1 MVAQIYKNIVTEA
14 LHSIV
19 NNEVVDCAIGDRT
32 VAVESDRGTGIAML
46 YAKSNRSRKQLDDIE
61 QSVRTMTLESLVG
74 TYLEDDPFYA
84 SIGLAAINSLLIEKS
99 DTPAPDY
106 QNAFLH
112 DNPPVHLG
120 LVGYFAPVVHF
131 AKKHGQKLSVFELR
145 DIPDTFRPEDA
156 EKEMPSCDVVIL
168 TGSAFSNRSIHHYFP
183 CISARAEAYIL
194 GPSTPMADCLG
205 RFFLGSS
212 RILRNKPVFDA
223 IRNNASCGSL
233 RQWMEKTGRV
243 SQKQRIQK

>member
-61 QSVRTMTLESLVG
+61 QSVRTMTLEFLVG

-84 SIGLAAINSLLIEKS
+84 SIGLAAINSLLIEKN

-106 QNAFLH
+106 LNAFLH

-131 AKKHGQKLSVFELR
+131 AKN
-145 DIPDTFRPEDA
+145 
-156 EKEMPSCDVVIL
+156 M
-168 TGSAFSNRSIHHYFP
+168 
-183 CISARAEAYIL
+183 
-194 GPSTPMADCLG
+194 G
-205 RFFLGSS
+205 R
-212 RILRNKPVFDA
+212 N
-223 IRNNASCGSL
+223 
-233 RQWMEKTGRV
+233 
-243 SQKQRIQK
+243 